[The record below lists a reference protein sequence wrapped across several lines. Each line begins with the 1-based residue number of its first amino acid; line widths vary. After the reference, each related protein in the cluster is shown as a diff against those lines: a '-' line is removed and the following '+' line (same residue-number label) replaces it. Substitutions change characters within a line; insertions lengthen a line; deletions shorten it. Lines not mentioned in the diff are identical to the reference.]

1 MDLKRELLGVVGALN
16 RSEVPYALCG
26 GMAVVLHGHPRLTR
40 DVDLLIRKQDLEAAE
55 AALATAGF
63 TLPGGMLP
71 FDPGGRHERNVFR
84 LSKRVADDILADDI
98 LTVDLLLL
106 PDFLRDVWEDREVYE
121 LDGVPVTV
129 VSADGLIAMK
139 RVAGRHQD
147 LSDIEHLERAR
158 EQGR

>member
-16 RSEVPYALCG
+16 RSAVLYALCG

-84 LSKRVADDILADDI
+84 LSKRVADDIL
-98 LTVDLLLL
+98 TVDLLLL

>member
-1 MDLKRELLGVVGALN
+1 MDLKRELLGVVRALN
-16 RSEVPYALCG
+16 RSEVLYALCG

-84 LSKRVADDILADDI
+84 LSKRVADDIL
-98 LTVDLLLL
+98 TVDLLLL

-147 LSDIEHLERAR
+147 LNDIEHLERAR

>member
-1 MDLKRELLGVVGALN
+1 MDLKRELLGVVRALN
-16 RSEVPYALCG
+16 RSDVPYALCG

-40 DVDLLIRKQDLEAAE
+40 DVDLLIRKQDLKAAE

-84 LSKRVADDILADDI
+84 LSKRVADDIL
-98 LTVDLLLL
+98 TVDLLLL

-121 LDGVPVTV
+121 LDDVPLTV
-129 VSADGLIAMK
+129 VSAAGLIAMK

-147 LSDIEHLERAR
+147 LSDIEHLESAP
-158 EQGR
+158 

>member
-1 MDLKRELLGVVGALN
+1 MI
-16 RSEVPYALCG
+16 RSRA
-26 GMAVVLHGHPRLTR
+26 
-40 DVDLLIRKQDLEAAE
+40 
-55 AALATAGF
+55 
-63 TLPGGMLP
+63 
-71 FDPGGRHERNVFR
+71 
-84 LSKRVADDILADDI
+84 
-98 LTVDLLLL
+98 
-106 PDFLRDVWEDREVYE
+106 FLRDVWEDREVYE

>member
-1 MDLKRELLGVVGALN
+1 MDLKRELLGVVRALN
-16 RSEVPYALCG
+16 RSDVPYALCG

-40 DVDLLIRKQDLEAAE
+40 DVDLLIRKQDLGAAE

-84 LSKRVADDILADDI
+84 LSKRVADDIL
-98 LTVDLLLL
+98 TVDLLLL

-121 LDGVPVTV
+121 LDDVPLTV
-129 VSADGLIAMK
+129 VSAAGLIAMK

-147 LSDIEHLERAR
+147 LSDIEHLESAP
-158 EQGR
+158 

>member
-1 MDLKRELLGVVGALN
+1 M
-16 RSEVPYALCG
+16 
-26 GMAVVLHGHPRLTR
+26 VLHGHPRLTR
-40 DVDLLIRKQDLEAAE
+40 DVDLLIRKQDLKAAE

-84 LSKRVADDILADDI
+84 LSKRVADDIL
-98 LTVDLLLL
+98 TVDLLLL

-121 LDGVPVTV
+121 LDDVPLTV
-129 VSADGLIAMK
+129 VSAAGLIAMK

-147 LSDIEHLERAR
+147 LSDIEHLESAP
-158 EQGR
+158 